1 MITSFNTAFRFLTLA
16 VALTVSIPLAGAGKA
31 AASEL
36 RLRST
41 ISVTDDVIRIGDMFE
56 NAGRAA
62 DIAIFRSPAPG
73 KVGVLTPTRVAY
85 ALRNHGL
92 RWRNAIGVAEVII
105 NRAGRV
111 IPLAEIEDAIKTHL
125 ESSEAIPSASEVA
138 LTFDRRTAPLTVS
151 EQVTAPIEVLQV
163 NFNDRTKRFVALVRA
178 PGAPKRRY
186 GGRLTEVVETPVLK
200 NTIER
205 GHRISRSDIELRRLS
220 KARINASVILNSD
233 SIIGHAAT
241 RTLKAGVPIRKR
253 DIRQVRMVKKSTT
266 VTIVYKVPGL
276 NLSTRG
282 RAIQHGSRGDTIM
295 VMNLRSRKMI
305 EAEVIGPEMVR
316 AVMATPRKTA
326 TLARR

>member
-1 MITSFNTAFRFLTLA
+1 MIRTLLATVRFLTLA
-16 VALTVSIPLAGAGKA
+16 IVFSVPFAGTGDAS
-31 AASEL
+31 ASEL
-36 RLRST
+36 RLRSN

-73 KVGVLTPTRVAY
+73 KLGVLTPTRVAY

-92 RWRNAIGVAEVII
+92 RWRNAIGVSEVTI

-111 IPLAEIEDAIKTHL
+111 IPLTEIEDAIKKHL
-125 ESSEAIPSASEVA
+125 EASEAIPSAGEIA
-138 LTFDRRTAPLTVS
+138 LSFDRRTTSLTVS
-151 EQVTAPIEVLQV
+151 EQATAPVEVLQV
-163 NFNDRTKRFVALVRA
+163 NYDSRTKRFAALIQP
-178 PGAPKRRY
+178 PGAQKRRY
-186 GGRLTEVVETPVLK
+186 VGRITEVVNTPVLK

-220 KARINASVILNSD
+220 RARINASVILNAN
-233 SIIGHAAT
+233 SIIGHAAS

-253 DIRQVRMVKKSTT
+253 DIRQIRMVKKSAT
-266 VTIVYKVPGL
+266 VTIVYKIPGL
-276 NLSTRG
+276 SLSTRG

-305 EAEVIGPEMVR
+305 EAEVIGPDTVR
-316 AVMATPRKTA
+316 AIDAAPRKSA
-326 TLARR
+326 ALGLR